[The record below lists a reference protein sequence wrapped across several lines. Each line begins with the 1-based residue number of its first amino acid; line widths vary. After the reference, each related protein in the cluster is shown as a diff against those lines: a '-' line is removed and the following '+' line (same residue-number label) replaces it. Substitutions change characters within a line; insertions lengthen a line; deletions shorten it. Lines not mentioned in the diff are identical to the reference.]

1 MGERDDA
8 KRSVESTRAR
18 IGVLAH
24 EVSRRMTPGY
34 AKERAREMARYKAYE
49 MRDRAAQNPWILP
62 MLGGGIGAL
71 IGKALAGR
79 AQERR
84 DRYWDDRYGMRGYR
98 AGDGYGLR
106 ESERYEVWA
115 GEDAGV
121 APVDETDDYTG
132 IDVESSGGG
141 MRDRVGEVKDRAG
154 EVKDRALEMKDRA
167 SERVSEVKDRL
178 TGTASG
184 MKDRMR
190 SRAYDLRDRIP
201 GPDELRWR
209 AQENPAFWAF
219 GAMAVGALFGL
230 VLPVTERERE
240 ALAPAKE
247 KLREAGE
254 QAAHKVSDKVSE
266 KMGTT
271 GASQGHQTGSSDL
284 GIGSPAPMT
293 PSSGAG
299 TSGPDIL
306 SPDPLH

>member
-62 MLGGGIGAL
+62 LLGSGIGAL
-71 IGKALAGR
+71 IGKALTGR

-84 DRYWDDRYGMRGYR
+84 ERYWDDRYGTRGYR
-98 AGDGYGLR
+98 TGDGYGLR

-115 GEDAGV
+115 GEDTGV
-121 APVDETDDYTG
+121 APIDDTDDYTG
-132 IDVESSGGG
+132 IDVETSGTGGG
-141 MRDRVGEVKDRAG
+141 LRDRADEMKDRA
-154 EVKDRALEMKDRA
+154 AEMKDRA
-167 SERVSEVKDRL
+167 SEKVSEVKDRI
-178 TGTASG
+178 TGRASG

-190 SRAYDLRDRIP
+190 SRAYDLRERMP
-201 GPDELRWR
+201 GTDELRWR

-230 VLPVTERERE
+230 VLPITERERQ

-266 KMGTT
+266 KIGTT
-271 GASQGHQTGSSDL
+271 GATQGRETGSSDL

>member
-71 IGKALAGR
+71 IGKALTGR

-84 DRYWDDRYGMRGYR
+84 ERYWDDRYGMRGYR
-98 AGDGYGLR
+98 AGDGHGR

-141 MRDRVGEVKDRAG
+141 MRDRAG
-154 EVKDRALEMKDRA
+154 ELKDRA

-201 GPDELRWR
+201 GSDELRWR
-209 AQENPAFWAF
+209 AQENPAFWAV
-219 GAMAVGALFGL
+219 GAIAVGALFGL
-230 VLPVTERERE
+230 VLPVTERERQ

-271 GASQGHQTGSSDL
+271 GASQSREPGSSDL